1 MQHFQPISLS
11 DSQLSFVTNRQP
23 GNVLFFF
30 FVFFPLLPASL
41 KACVTAV

>member
-11 DSQLSFVTNRQP
+11 DSQLSLVTNRQP

-30 FVFFPLLPASL
+30 FPLQPVVA
-41 KACVTAV
+41 T